1 MASQFYKSTHTP
13 YEDMCG
19 TYDAICV
26 LTYVYTCLYVA
37 VCSSLVPPHL
47 VAVAI
52 AQCFAAQLATAIV
65 VPSLA

>member
-26 LTYVYTCLYVA
+26 LTYVYTLPSVA
-37 VCSSLVPPHL
+37 ALCPPIL
-47 VAVAI
+47 L
-52 AQCFAAQLATAIV
+52 QL
-65 VPSLA
+65 P